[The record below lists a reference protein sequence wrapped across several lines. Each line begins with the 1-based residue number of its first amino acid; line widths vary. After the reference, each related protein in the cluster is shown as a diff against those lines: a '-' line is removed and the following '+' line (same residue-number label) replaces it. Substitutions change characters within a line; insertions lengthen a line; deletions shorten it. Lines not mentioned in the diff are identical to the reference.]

1 MNLFAVEADVKDVF
15 YHRAN
20 VEDMWTLDNRLK
32 AYCTGGAIVI
42 DYTIFIAAPK
52 W

>member
-1 MNLFAVEADVKDVF
+1 MNLFAVEADVRPVF
-15 YHRAN
+15 YHRAKG
-20 VEDMWTLDNRLK
+20 EDMWTIVNRLK

-42 DYTIFIAAPK
+42 DYTVFIAAPK